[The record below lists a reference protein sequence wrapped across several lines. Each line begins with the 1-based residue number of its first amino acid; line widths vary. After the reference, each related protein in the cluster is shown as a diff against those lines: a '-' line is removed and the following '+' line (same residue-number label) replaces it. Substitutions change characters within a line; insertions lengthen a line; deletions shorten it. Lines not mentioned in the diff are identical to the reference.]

1 MPEPVGSQPESSSPK
16 DSSPSTAV
24 CHAAHVEEQ
33 TAEDFEALLRVNL
46 LGPFLGIQA
55 VLCADASAYVTGAE
69 FAVDGGMTAR

>member
-1 MPEPVGSQPESSSPK
+1 M
-16 DSSPSTAV
+16 
-24 CHAAHVEEQ
+24 EEQ